1 MKRVA
6 INGFGRIG
14 RAFLRIADG
23 KPDLEVVA
31 INDIVLKPDLAA
43 YLLQYD
49 SVYRQFPAEVGYDDT
64 GLMIDRKKIELVA
77 EKDPAAL
84 PWKQMDI
91 DVVIESTGIFRSAD
105 KAGLHIEAGCKKV
118 IISAPA
124 KGSTVPTFVYGVNH
138 ESYDPERDSIISAA
152 SCTTN
157 CLTPIAK
164 ILNDEFGI
172 EKALM
177 TTVHA
182 YTADQRLVDTGHP
195 SEWARGR
202 GAAQNIVPTTTGA
215 ATAVALVLPELKG
228 KLDGMALRVPTPTGS
243 VTDLNAVLQK
253 SVSVEE
259 VNDALRKYATNG
271 MREILKVSEV
281 PLVSSDCVGDPHSAI
296 VNLSSTSV
304 LDDNFVKVLAYYD
317 NEWGYANRLVDLAS
331 YILREVRSE

>member
-14 RAFLRIADG
+14 RAFLRIAYS

-31 INDIVLKPDLAA
+31 INDVAMKPEVAA

-49 SVYRQFPAEVGYDDT
+49 SVYRRFPAEVGYDEK
-64 GLMIDRKKIELVA
+64 GLIIGDQRIDLLA
-77 EKDPAAL
+77 ERDPAAL
-84 PWKQMDI
+84 PWKATGI
-91 DVVIESTGIFRSAD
+91 DVAIESTGIFRTAE
-105 KAGLHIEAGCKKV
+105 KAGMHLQAGAKKV

-124 KGSTVPTFVYGVNH
+124 KGSSVPTFVYGVNH
-138 ESYDPERDSIISAA
+138 EIYDPERDNVISAA

-164 ILNDEFGI
+164 ILHDEFAI

-182 YTADQRLVDTGHP
+182 YTADQRLVDMGHP
-195 SEWARGR
+195 DEWARGR

-228 KLDGMALRVPTPTGS
+228 RLDGMALRVPTATGS
-243 VTDLNAVLQK
+243 VTDLSAVLEK
-253 SVSVEE
+253 SVTVDE
-259 VNDALRKYATNG
+259 VNEAFRHYATNG
-271 MREILKVSEV
+271 MSGILKVSEV
-281 PLVSSDCVGDPHSAI
+281 PLVSSDCIGDDHSAV
-296 VNLSSTSV
+296 VNLPSTSV
-304 LDDNFVKVLAYYD
+304 LGQNFVKVLAYYD
-317 NEWGYANRLVDLAS
+317 NEWGYTNRLVDLAS
-331 YILREVRSE
+331 YV

>member
-14 RAFLRIADG
+14 RAFFRIAH
-23 KPDLEVVA
+23 KNPNLEVVA
-31 INDIVLKPDLAA
+31 VNDVALQLDQAA

-49 SVYRQFPAEVGYDDT
+49 SVYRRFPVEVKYDDKS
-64 GLMIDRKKIELVA
+64 LIIEDQRVDLLA
-77 EKDPAAL
+77 QRDPAAL
-84 PWKQMDI
+84 PWKDNGIDI
-91 DVVIESTGIFRSAD
+91 VIESTGIFRTAE
-105 KAGLHIEAGCKKV
+105 KAGLHLQAGAKKV

-124 KGSTVPTFVYGVNH
+124 KGAVPTFVYGVNH
-138 ESYDPERDSIISAA
+138 ESYDAERDNIISAA

-157 CLTPIAK
+157 CLAPIAK

-195 SEWARGR
+195 EEWARGR

-228 KLDGMALRVPTPTGS
+228 KLDGMALRVPTATGS
-243 VTDLNAVLQK
+243 VTDLSALLQK
-253 SVSVEE
+253 SVSAEE
-259 VNDALRKYATNG
+259 VNDAFRKYATG
-271 MREILKVSEV
+271 SMQPILKVSEV
-281 PLVSSDCVGDPHSAI
+281 PLVSSDCIGDPHSAI
-296 VNLSSTSV
+296 VNLTSTSV
-304 LDDNFVKVLAYYD
+304 LSQNFVKVLAYYD
-317 NEWGYANRLVDLAS
+317 NEWGYTNRLVDLTA
-331 YILREVRSE
+331 YI

>member
-14 RAFLRIADG
+14 RAFLRIAHS

-31 INDIVLKPDLAA
+31 INDIALKPDVAA

-49 SVYRQFPAEVGYDDT
+49 SVYRRFPAEVGYDEK
-64 GLMIDRKKIELVA
+64 GLIIGDQRIDLLA
-77 EKDPAAL
+77 ERDPAAL
-84 PWKQMDI
+84 AWKSMGI
-91 DVVIESTGIFRSAD
+91 DVVIESTGIFRTAE
-105 KAGLHIEAGCKKV
+105 KAGMHLQAGAKKV

-124 KGSTVPTFVYGVNH
+124 KGSSVPTFVYGVNH
-138 ESYDPERDSIISAA
+138 ETYDPERDNVVSAA

-164 ILNDEFGI
+164 ILHDEFGI

-182 YTADQRLVDTGHP
+182 YTADQRLVDMGHP
-195 SEWARGR
+195 DEWARGR

-228 KLDGMALRVPTPTGS
+228 RLDGMALRVPTATGS
-243 VTDLNAVLQK
+243 VTDLSAVIEK
-253 SVSVEE
+253 SVTVDE
-259 VNDALRKYATNG
+259 VNDAFRHYATNG
-271 MREILKVSEV
+271 MSGILKVSEV
-281 PLVSSDCVGDPHSAI
+281 PLVSSDCIGDDHSAV
-296 VNLSSTSV
+296 VNLPSTSV
-304 LDDNFVKVLAYYD
+304 LGQNFVKVLAYYD
-317 NEWGYANRLVDLAS
+317 NEWGYTNRLVDLAS
-331 YILREVRSE
+331 YV